1 MKKLSSLLAVA
12 LCLCLLLPVLVGCQK
27 NVLTVS
33 FDSNGGSAVASQS
46 VKRGKYAAAP
56 EEPAKFGYV
65 FDGWQTADGTDW
77 AFDKQAVKEN
87 VTLIAKWR
95 ESGVSLSVRNVSDP
109 FEDVIKPYEEQ
120 ILAFFNYEFI
130 TTHFST
136 FVNTTDPE
144 AIEVYKRLDGLQIKE
159 DMKEFKT
166 QIAEVLGTPSAI
178 DGRRNENVSSRF
190 RYDYKEARKKISA
203 DLASDDPAVVA
214 AAQARQDEM
223 LEQIRQLNPEQELPL
238 PNESAVVK
246 LLFDV
251 YKDLGNIHAALE
263 PMIQPYNPNLSIIPL
278 QIDAGE
284 VSAEETVREGASHAA
299 FEYEG
304 SLLPSVPY
312 NPGESSAA
320 NAQTADDPKN
330 WYTVVNRDAS
340 EDPGENEYVPLSSF
354 SGYVIR
360 KSFTLSTPETT
371 TAYCLAV
378 YARITGKGGVNVNR
392 AKVLVTPEAD
402 EFLQFTLSNSSGELV
417 CQNFINTSS
426 RSYLRLPAGETLT
439 VNLYVYVDGTD
450 SEDYEK
456 NLDLL
461 EHVSVEIFFVA
472 AGF

>member
-12 LCLCLLLPVLVGCQK
+12 LCLCLLFPVLVGCQK
-27 NVLTVS
+27 NVMTVS

-46 VKRGKYAAAP
+46 VKRGKYAVAP

-65 FDGWQTADGTDW
+65 FDGWETADGTEW

-109 FEDVIKPYEEQ
+109 FEDVIKPHEEQ

-136 FVNTTDPE
+136 FVNTLDPE
-144 AIEVYKRLDGLQIKE
+144 ANEVYKHLDGLQIKE
-159 DMKEFKT
+159 DLKEFKT
-166 QIAEVLGTPSAI
+166 QLDEVLGTPSAVEKN
-178 DGRRNENVSSRF
+178 RNVSSRF
-190 RYDYKEARKKISA
+190 RFDYKEAKDRIRT
-203 DLASDDPAVVA
+203 DLASGDPAVVA

-238 PNESAVVK
+238 PSEAAVAK

-251 YKDLGNIHAALE
+251 YKDLSNIHAALE
-263 PMIQPYNPNLSIIPL
+263 PMIRPYNPNLSIIPL

-284 VSAEETVREGASHAA
+284 VSAEETVREGASHVA

-304 SLLPSVPY
+304 SLIPSVTY
-312 NPGESSAA
+312 NPGESSAP

-360 KSFTLSTPETT
+360 KSFTLSPPETT
-371 TAYCLAV
+371 TAYILAV

-402 EFLQFTLSNSSGELV
+402 EFLQFTLSNNSSERRVCINFKNESSG
-417 CQNFINTSS
+417 T
-426 RSYLRLPAGETLT
+426 YLRLPADETLT

-456 NLDLL
+456 DLELL
-461 EHVSVEIFFVA
+461 EHVSVEVFFVG

>member
-12 LCLCLLLPVLVGCQK
+12 LCLCLLFPVLVGCQK

-33 FDSNGGSAVASQS
+33 FDSNGGSAVASQT

-65 FDGWQTADGTDW
+65 FDGWQTADGTEW

-109 FEDVIKPYEEQ
+109 FEDVIKPYEER

-136 FVNTTDPE
+136 FVNATDPE
-144 AIEVYKRLDGLQIKE
+144 AIEVYKHLDGLQIKE
-159 DMKEFKT
+159 DPKEFKT
-166 QIAEVLGTPSAI
+166 QLDEVLGTPSAVQKN
-178 DGRRNENVSSRF
+178 RNVNSRF
-190 RYDYKEARKKISA
+190 RYDYKEARDKIKA
-203 DLASDDPAVVA
+203 DLASADPAVVA

-223 LEQIRQLNPEQELPL
+223 LKQIRLLMPEQELPL
-238 PNESAVVK
+238 PSESVVAK
-246 LLFDV
+246 SLNDV
-251 YKDLGNIHAALE
+251 YKDFGNVTAVLE
-263 PMIQPYNPNLSIIPL
+263 ERAQYTIPL
-278 QIDAGE
+278 RIDAGE
-284 VSAEETVREGASHAA
+284 VSAEETVREGASHVA
-299 FEYEG
+299 FEYER

-312 NPGESSAA
+312 NPGESSQA

-330 WYTVVNRDAS
+330 WYAVVSGNANDS
-340 EDPGENEYVPLSSF
+340 SGENEYVPLSSF

-360 KSFTLSTPETT
+360 KSFTLSVPGTT
-371 TAYCLAV
+371 DANYLGVVTQ
-378 YARITGKGGVNVNR
+378 ITGKGGVNVNR
-392 AKVLVTPEAD
+392 AKVLLTVESDDLPAYT
-402 EFLQFTLSNSSGELV
+402 FSNSHKEEERGICTPFV
-417 CQNFINTSS
+417 KTSS
-426 RSYLRLPAGETLT
+426 NGHSTLKLPAGETLT

-456 NLDLL
+456 DLELL
-461 EHVSVEIFFVA
+461 EHVSVEVFFVA
-472 AGF
+472 AGY

>member
-27 NVLTVS
+27 NVLTVT

-56 EEPAKFGYV
+56 EKPAKFGYV
-65 FDGWQTADGTDW
+65 FDGWQTADGTEW

-109 FEDVIKPYEEQ
+109 FEDVIKPYEKQ
-120 ILAFFNYEFI
+120 ILEFFNYEFI

-136 FVNTTDPE
+136 FVNTIDPE
-144 AIEVYKRLDGLQIKE
+144 AIEVYKHLDGLQIKE
-159 DMKEFKT
+159 DPKEFKA
-166 QIAEVLGTPSAI
+166 QLDEVLGTPSAVEKN
-178 DGRRNENVSSRF
+178 RNVNSRF
-190 RYDYKEARKKISA
+190 RFDYKEAKDRIRA
-203 DLASDDPAVVA
+203 DLASADPAVVA

-223 LEQIRQLNPEQELPL
+223 LEQIRQLNPGQELPL
-238 PNESAVVK
+238 PSEAAVAKK
-246 LLFDV
+246 LNDV
-251 YKDLGNIHAALE
+251 YKDFGNVSAVLE
-263 PMIQPYNPNLSIIPL
+263 ERAQYTIPL
-278 QIDAGE
+278 RIDAGE
-284 VSAEETVREGASHAA
+284 VSAEETVREGASHVA

-312 NPGESSAA
+312 NPGESSQA

-330 WYTVVNRDAS
+330 WYAVVSGNANEGS
-340 EDPGENEYVPLSSF
+340 GENEYVPLSSF

-360 KSFTLSTPETT
+360 KSFTLSVPGTT
-371 TAYCLAV
+371 GANYLGVVTQ
-378 YARITGKGGVNVNR
+378 ITGKGGVNVNR
-392 AKVLVTPEAD
+392 AKVLLTVESDDLPAYT
-402 EFLQFTLSNSSGELV
+402 FSNSHKEEERGICTPFV
-417 CQNFINTSS
+417 KTSS
-426 RSYLRLPAGETLT
+426 TDHSCLGLPAGETLT

-450 SEDYEK
+450 SENYEK
-456 NLDLL
+456 DLELL
-461 EHVSVEIFFVA
+461 EHVSVEVFFVA